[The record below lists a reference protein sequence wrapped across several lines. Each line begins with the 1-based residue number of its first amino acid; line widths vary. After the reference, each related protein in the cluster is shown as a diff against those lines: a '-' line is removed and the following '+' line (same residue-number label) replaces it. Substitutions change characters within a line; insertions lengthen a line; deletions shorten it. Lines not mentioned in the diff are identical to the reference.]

1 MRPNVRDSFPL
12 GTLNRF
18 FGMGTD
24 VNVRSWPVA
33 IVIMLISLAG
43 AVRAQD
49 ALVLDTYTCGEFL
62 ADLGDRGNSA
72 RLRRSL
78 MMISW
83 AAGYAAARH
92 SEGTSS
98 LEVIAATLGDV
109 CRNSP
114 AEKAARAI
122 TDKINETAKREPARE
137 ATAAPPSAPPAAA
150 PVTPAAPASGAA
162 PPTAAAPAPA
172 LGPVANAA
180 SAPPA
185 AGPSGRSFTIYAS
198 RDMEGGDYYKERGA
212 SLEHC
217 ESLCKKDSRC
227 QAYSYDVWNRYCFLK
242 ASVNP
247 LRLEPR
253 SVTYVADG
261 ASVTDVERDPV
272 IERRAQKAFPNEPYL
287 QANAQSYGDC
297 AQRCLKDKRC
307 EAFNFYQFTRRCHLI
322 EKPKEYSDV
331 RGADLGIKV
340 QPAR

>member
-1 MRPNVRDSFPL
+1 
-12 GTLNRF
+12 
-18 FGMGTD
+18 
-24 VNVRSWPVA
+24 
-33 IVIMLISLAG
+33 
-43 AVRAQD
+43 
-49 ALVLDTYTCGEFL
+49 VLDTYTCGEFL

-92 SEGTSS
+92 SDGSSS

-122 TDKINETAKREPARE
+122 TDKINETANRGPPRE
-137 ATAAPPSAPPAAA
+137 ATAALPSAPLGAAAPAAA
-150 PVTPAAPASGAA
+150 PTP
-162 PPTAAAPAPA
+162 T
-172 LGPVANAA
+172 LGPVAKVAPA
-180 SAPPA
+180 SPA
-185 AGPSGRSFTIYAS
+185 AGPSARSFTIYTS

-253 SVTYVADG
+253 SITSVADSATVTYE
-261 ASVTDVERDPV
+261 EREPV
-272 IERRAQKAFPNEPYL
+272 IQRRPQKAFPNEPYL

-307 EAFNFYQFTRRCHLI
+307 EAFNFYQSTRQCHLI
-322 EKPKEYSDV
+322 EKPREYSDV
-331 RGADLGIKV
+331 RGAELGIKL
-340 QPAR
+340 QPAK

>member
-1 MRPNVRDSFPL
+1 MQGLTVVASGERLAMRPNVRDSFPL

-92 SEGTSS
+92 SDGTSS

-122 TDKINETAKREPARE
+122 TDKINETANRGPPRE
-137 ATAAPPSAPPAAA
+137 ATAALPSAPLGAAAPAAA
-150 PVTPAAPASGAA
+150 PRTPAAPASG
-162 PPTAAAPAPA
+162 
-172 LGPVANAA
+172 

-185 AGPSGRSFTIYAS
+185 AASTPTLGPVAKVAPASPAAGPSARSFTIYTS
-198 RDMEGGDYYKERGA
+198 RD
-212 SLEHC
+212 
-217 ESLCKKDSRC
+217 
-227 QAYSYDVWNRYCFLK
+227 
-242 ASVNP
+242 
-247 LRLEPR
+247 
-253 SVTYVADG
+253 
-261 ASVTDVERDPV
+261 
-272 IERRAQKAFPNEPYL
+272 
-287 QANAQSYGDC
+287 
-297 AQRCLKDKRC
+297 
-307 EAFNFYQFTRRCHLI
+307 
-322 EKPKEYSDV
+322 
-331 RGADLGIKV
+331 
-340 QPAR
+340 